1 MSDLNA
7 LIAQGIQFK
16 APPDPFAQY
25 AQMQQLQQGEQ
36 ANQLNQMKMAEYQRN
51 LGQQNALRG
60 TLAGFKSDMP
70 VDAQVAELVR
80 GGHLTEA
87 RSLAESHAKSAK
99 DLRDAETAQL
109 TNFATK
115 TKLAGQILAGVT
127 DEASY
132 QRALPQ
138 LAAIDRKSAAAM
150 PPTFDPTFVTTEV
163 QKGLELEK
171 QLERHFQEQN
181 LGGTVRTMAMRK
193 FGGGS
198 AVVVPGSVGDVTVT
212 PSAQLT
218 ADTSI
223 ATNKA
228 TNERMASEG
237 RLNRA
242 NAKDIANIRTT
253 SGGLTPEQTD
263 ALYGPNGAVTLG
275 RLDPYKVNGRTAKIL
290 ADAYILNPNTD
301 MNALGSNAGLMRNA
315 PYMARAQTTEMLPEI
330 LSNVVTAGK
339 KVNYSDAK
347 FIGAV
352 EQFAKGQMND
362 PDFISYMTQ
371 RNDALLT
378 IAGVMRGN
386 GATDQAHRAE
396 IEAASP
402 TMSPAA
408 LDAWLKAQMTALAP
422 RLKQAAKVTR
432 TPGAA
437 AAEGLPAPAAAGK
450 WGKAEAEK

>member
-1 MSDLNA
+1 MADLNA
-7 LIAQGIQFK
+7 LIAQGVQFK

-25 AQMQQLQQGEQ
+25 AQMQQMQQGQTANELARYQLSSAQRADTLNEGMLNYMRSPDYKPEGLTRFGTPGIAALKATTEAANAGLTGKKLQGEIKSSEFKLSTDQADKAITDIGVLNNAEEAIASIEQ
-36 ANQLNQMKMAEYQRN
+36 KVA
-51 LGQQNALRG
+51 LGKL
-60 TLAGFKSDMP
+60 
-70 VDAQVAELVR
+70 DAQ
-80 GGHLTEA
+80 
-87 RSLAESHAKSAK
+87 
-99 DLRDAETAQL
+99 
-109 TNFATK
+109 
-115 TKLAGQILAGVT
+115 
-127 DEASY
+127 
-132 QRALPQ
+132 
-138 LAAIDRKSAAAM
+138 AAAALKANITAA
-150 PPTFDPTFVTTEV
+150 PDFNTWKRKT
-163 QKGLELEK
+163 L
-171 QLERHFQEQN
+171 
-181 LGGTVRTMAMRK
+181 LGILDK
-193 FGGGS
+193 K
-198 AVVVPGSVGDVTVT
+198 D
-212 PSAQLT
+212 QLT
-218 ADTSI
+218 ALASMPIEKTDGQKKWAVENNPRLPNFGQPIGAAPTQMQVTPGQQ
-223 ATNKA
+223 ATNDRIA
-228 TNERMASEG
+228 EEG

-242 NAKDIANIRTT
+242 NAKEIANIRTT

-275 RLDPYKVNGRTAKIL
+275 KLDPYKVNGRTAKIL

-396 IEAASP
+396 IEAAIP

-437 AAEGLPAPAAAGK
+437 PAAVPAAGE
-450 WGKAEAEK
+450 WGKAVAE